1 MNAITVD
8 LVDLVADRA
17 KSLGP
22 HDRQELAEAI
32 VHRLGV
38 SIAVGEAVSSSQTAG
53 GSKWAVRAQQLREH
67 PMRQTPLP
75 DADWDSF
82 RDDMKSVREG
92 VLGS

>member
-32 VHRLGV
+32 VQRLGV
-38 SIAVGEAVSSSQTAG
+38 SVAVGAAVGSSQPAVGT
-53 GSKWAVRAQQLREH
+53 KWAIRAQQLREH
-67 PMRQTPLP
+67 PMRLTPLP
-75 DADWDSF
+75 DADWDAF
-82 RDDMKSVREG
+82 RDDMKTVRED